1 MKNLKEA
8 MNEAL
13 VNEARNIEYRVKF
26 IGFDESVTIVVPKEY
41 AREFDNFLDNE
52 QDNIFEHAEGSSIEY

>member
-1 MKNLKEA
+1 MENLKD
-8 MNEAL
+8 MLRQN

-26 IGFDESVTIVVPKEY
+26 IGFGETVTIVVPKEY

-52 QDNIFEHAEGSSIEY
+52 QDNVFEHAEGSSIEY

>member
-1 MKNLKEA
+1 MENLKN
-8 MNEAL
+8 MLRQN

-26 IGFDESVTIVVPKEY
+26 IGFDETVTIVVPKEY

-52 QDNIFEHAEGSSIEY
+52 QDNVFEHAEGSSIEY